1 MNIRQIIAV
10 AAAASASFFCAAS
23 GTAFGAEASSS
34 EPRADSLAH
43 TCAAC
48 HGTFGELKGENF
60 VPLAGMPPSEFIT
73 SMKDFKNLKRPSSI
87 MSHIAQGYAD
97 DEIERM
103 ADFFAN
109 IKTGEQK

>member
-1 MNIRQIIAV
+1 MNIRQIIA
-10 AAAASASFFCAAS
+10 AAGASFFCAAS
-23 GTAFGAEASSS
+23 GSALGGDASSS
-34 EPRADSLAH
+34 EPWADSLAH

-48 HGTFGELKGENF
+48 HGTFGEVKGENF
-60 VPLAGMPPSEFIT
+60 VPLAGMPPAEFII

-87 MSHIAQGYAD
+87 MSHIAQGYGD

>member
-1 MNIRQIIAV
+1 MQRRAHPSSAQHPGVLSAATLLRPNPGPTLWRIRA
-10 AAAASASFFCAAS
+10 
-23 GTAFGAEASSS
+23 
-34 EPRADSLAH
+34 PRA
-43 TCAAC
+43 T
-48 HGTFGELKGENF
+48 G
-60 VPLAGMPPSEFIT
+60 PSEKLRPPAEFII

-87 MSHIAQGYAD
+87 MSHIAQGYGD

>member
-1 MNIRQIIAV
+1 MNIRQIIA
-10 AAAASASFFCAAS
+10 AAGASFFCAAS
-23 GTAFGAEASSS
+23 GSALGGDASSS

-48 HGTFGELKGENF
+48 HGTFGEVKGENF
-60 VPLAGMPPSEFIT
+60 VPLAGMPPAECII

-87 MSHIAQGYAD
+87 MSHIAQGYGD

>member
-1 MNIRQIIAV
+1 MQRRAHPSSAQHPGV
-10 AAAASASFFCAAS
+10 LSAATLLRPNP
-23 GTAFGAEASSS
+23 GPTLW
-34 EPRADSLAH
+34 RI
-43 TCAAC
+43 
-48 HGTFGELKGENF
+48 GEVKGENF
-60 VPLAGMPPSEFIT
+60 VPLAGMPPAEFII

-87 MSHIAQGYAD
+87 MSHIAQGYGD

>member
-1 MNIRQIIAV
+1 MSIRRTIAAAV
-10 AAAASASFFCAAS
+10 ACLVCAAS
-23 GTAFGAEASSS
+23 GGARGGDASSS
-34 EPRADSLAH
+34 VPRADSLAH
-43 TCAAC
+43 ACAAC
-48 HGTFGELKGENF
+48 HGTFGEVKGENF
-60 VPLAGMPPSEFIT
+60 VPRAGMPPAEFII

-87 MSHIAQGYAD
+87 MSHIAQGYGD

>member
-1 MNIRQIIAV
+1 MNIRQIIA
-10 AAAASASFFCAAS
+10 AAGASFFCAAS
-23 GTAFGAEASSS
+23 GSALGGDASSS

-48 HGTFGELKGENF
+48 HGTFGEVKGENF
-60 VPLAGMPPSEFIT
+60 VPLAGMPPAEFII
-73 SMKDFKNLKRPSSI
+73 SMKDFKSSI
-87 MSHIAQGYAD
+87 MSHIAQGYGD